1 MKKYIFVLCISAFLI
16 GMFLF
21 KITPYKEVVTSE
33 GMIPLFTKSE
43 MVDFAD
49 VIIRGQVVK
58 YKESKWSNQ
67 DSKRGENVPNI
78 IQTDILIKIKEVY
91 KGLPYDEKVIAVRV
105 DKGAIENTEYRD
117 DSYPDFDK
125 NEEVVLFLSLDD
137 GLLADLSEEYYVL
150 TGLKQGKISLT
161 QNKAHSKVFKSLEKD
176 EIALN
181 DVVNEINEEIEFLKK
196 NPLNKMTKEELEQ
209 HNKEVFGE

>member
-1 MKKYIFVLCISAFLI
+1 MKKYVFMLCISAFLI

-21 KITPYKEVVTSE
+21 RITPYKEVITSE

-78 IQTDILIKIKEVY
+78 IQTDVLIKIKEVY
-91 KGLPYDEKVIAVRV
+91 KGLPYDEKVISVRV
-105 DKGAIENTEYRD
+105 DKGTIENTEYRD

-161 QNKAHSKVFKSLEKD
+161 QNKAYSKVFKSLKKD